1 MNKIILVPFAMLLF
15 SCNGSKSTADSSKR
29 PVTETRQSQ
38 KLYTVLSES
47 DYQGKD
53 TKSYEIIKDNESLM
67 KLYQSVNDEQIP
79 RIDFTK
85 ERIVALFL
93 GQKNSGGYSIKVK
106 DVVEKGG
113 KIYVSVQETAPKAGE
128 NATMA
133 MTNPYTIVKINS
145 TKEIVFN

>member
-1 MNKIILVPFAMLLF
+1 MKKIILVPFAILLF
-15 SCNGSKSTADSSKR
+15 SCNGTKSTSDATR

-53 TKSYEIIKDNESLM
+53 AKSFEIIKDNESL
-67 KLYQSVNDEQIP
+67 KQLYQSVNDEQIP

-93 GQKNSGGYSIKVK
+93 GQKSSGGYSIKVK
-106 DVVEKGG
+106 DVFEKGG
-113 KIYVSVQETAPKAGE
+113 KIYVSIQETAPKAGE

-133 MTNPYTIVKINS
+133 MTSPYTIIKINS
-145 TKEIVFN
+145 TKEIVFQ